1 MDLKSLIQ
9 WVIVQHLQWYISSP
23 ICSNSPSC
31 TVLALSAA
39 TLLLSD
45 SPILHSTIYRTVQSE
60 RERGRQTVRG
70 RERKRE
76 QERGREIERD
86 NESCSSPIWSWYE
99 SWRDQPIATNL
110 SPTIYHNETYWL
122 WLFPP
127 YRHHTHYATTTQ
139 DFSLLSR
146 VRSYNMTPSS
156 VTLHHFGFSRF
167 LEGSTERGKERKRE
181 EGR

>member
-76 QERGREIERD
+76 QERGREIERQWELFLS
-86 NESCSSPIWSWYE
+86 NLFLSP
-99 SWRDQPIATNL
+99 DQPIATNL

-146 VRSYNMTPSS
+146 VRSYNMTPSA
-156 VTLHHFGFSRF
+156 VTPHHFGFSRF
-167 LEGSTERGKERKRE
+167 LESSTERGKERKRE